1 MINDRT
7 LWAVYSTL
15 WHRWLEES
23 KFLETSNAKVSENRF
38 PKWKSSNE
46 LESIML
52 NISIRLFG
60 QNGWRV
66 VAIYFRFFLLGTT
79 LLNNNDWTID
89 ADDVILNRCGCVKW
103 FNQIFCYPGKYVPTS
118 TFKVKDS
125 IVVIIPCGCL
135 YSLYRDWSLE
145 MVKEANI
152 M

>member
-1 MINDRT
+1 MSCLLNT
-7 LWAVYSTL
+7 LASLIRRVQ
-15 WHRWLEES
+15 
-23 KFLETSNAKVSENRF
+23 VSRDF
-38 PKWKSSNE
+38 KCKSIGK
-46 LESIML
+46 SISQVEIVERIGIYYVNTRL